1 MTRSN
6 QIALFN
12 PERQENANEWFSNA
26 LDILGINEGA
36 GWPDAF
42 GDALRKL
49 NIVDDLKKIMEDT
62 YKPMNGMAL
71 TCGVEHSW
79 VSWGKQDVVE
89 GNPVGIRSD
98 IQEESHAEA

>member
-1 MTRSN
+1 MKSRMII
-6 QIALFN
+6 QVHDEIVF
-12 PERQENANEWFSNA
+12 EVHKDE
-26 LDILGINEGA
+26 
-36 GWPDAF
+36 
-42 GDALRKL
+42 L